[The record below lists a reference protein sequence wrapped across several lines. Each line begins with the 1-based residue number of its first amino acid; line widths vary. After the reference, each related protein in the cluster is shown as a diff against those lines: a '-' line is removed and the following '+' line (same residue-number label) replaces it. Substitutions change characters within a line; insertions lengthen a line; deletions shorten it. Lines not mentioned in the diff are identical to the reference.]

1 METTKAQSILAKIDW
16 EVKKQERIL
25 NLLLRVQRYKPAD
38 REAILKNACWID
50 GTVETQSQYARNRR
64 EKLLKAYRKLYD
76 KWIVG
81 K

>member
-16 EVKKQERIL
+16 EVKKQERFL
-25 NLLLRVQRYKPAD
+25 NLLRVQRYKPAD